1 MDKGAWWATAQV
13 VTGLDMTEP
22 VRVVDAVQLSSN
34 VRLFAAPWTAAR
46 QASLSLSISWSLPK
60 FTFIAFVMRSNHL
73 IL

>member
-1 MDKGAWWATAQV
+1 MDRGAWWATAQV

-22 VRVVDAVQLSSN
+22 VRVVVAVQLSSN
-34 VRLFAAPWTAAR
+34 VRLFATPWTAAR

-60 FTFIAFVMRSNHL
+60 FIAFVMRSNHL

>member
-1 MDKGAWWATAQV
+1 MDKGAWWATAQ

>member
-1 MDKGAWWATAQV
+1 MDRGAWWATAQV

-22 VRVVDAVQLSSN
+22 VHVELSSN
-34 VRLFAAPWTAAR
+34 VQLFATPWTAAH
-46 QASLSLSISWSLPK
+46 QASLSLSIFWSFPK